1 MRSAG
6 RDAVDGGRRSV
17 NAPRDRG
24 FGAERCGGSV
34 DDGAFLVI
42 EFHVLGPLE
51 VVEQN
56 RPLAL
61 GTPKQ
66 RALLA
71 VLLVHRG
78 EPVSSDRLIDALW
91 GERAP
96 PSALKIVQGYVSNL
110 RKVLDEGLLVTSG
123 RAYLLQTDPG
133 QTDLDRF
140 QSLVAEGRRALQ
152 EGDARSAAAQLREA
166 LGMWRGPALAD
177 FAYESFAQA
186 EIARLEEARLAALED
201 RIDADLALGHQEQ
214 LVGELDALVHEHP
227 VRERFLGQLML
238 ALYRSGRQ
246 VESLAVYRDAR
257 ETLVHEL
264 GLEPGRSL
272 QELEQAILSQDPQL
286 GPSGRRLP
294 RPRAPRRA
302 ALLIGFGGLLLA
314 CAAAAAGIVALTAS
328 GGDDHVEALGSGV
341 AAIDPGTGRLAS
353 LTETETA
360 PSNVAI
366 GEGAIW
372 VLNTEDTTISRIDP
386 KTRKVVKRFEIGG
399 VPSDIAAGAGAL
411 WVGKGGGPENNGT
424 VSVSRV
430 DPSTYRVTRTVRLP
444 DTASGSQWPTVGFP
458 GIAVGAGAVWA
469 INPDQTISRID
480 PTTGGRVATV
490 DARASTIAAG
500 DAGVWFVDADRSAV
514 TRIDPRTNRVS
525 QTIPVGANVLLGIA
539 VGAGSVWAT
548 GENEGLVW
556 RIDPGPHPVT
566 RSIDTGPGVSFIT
579 FGDAM
584 VWAANLVDGKVS
596 RIDPHTNKVAAKVP
610 IRAAQAI
617 AAGDGSVWVSVAGA
631 ARNGTLP
638 ASSCADVVSG
648 GRTPDVLIASDNP
661 LHGPLSDGPRAM
673 TDAIRLVLE
682 QHGFMAG
689 RYAVGY
695 QSCDAST
702 AQSDTFE
709 FRKCAA
715 NANAYARAKRLV
727 AVIGPYNSQC
737 ATVEMPI
744 LNRAPGGPLAEISP
758 SNSYPGL
765 TRPVSLPAEW
775 GGYRNEPNTFYP
787 TGVRHYVRLAANDDF
802 EGVADAIL
810 AKRLGLSSTYLLDDG
825 QGAENV
831 WITNPFRRIARRLD
845 ISIAG
850 AQRFDP
856 AAKSYDALAEQ
867 IARSGAQGVVI
878 GGDVSQGGDRLLKA
892 LRARLGPRTTIMA
905 GELGFTPVSEVL
917 KRAGRAALGLYVST
931 VNIPGAARD
940 LSPAARQFL
949 RDLGTPQPPPWV
961 LEAGQAAELVL
972 QAIARSDGTRA
983 SVLKELRGADVKNG
997 LLGSFHFNRNGD
1009 ITPATVMIVRIT
1021 GSTPPGSGLDSS
1033 LQGAV
1038 VDRIVKLP
1046 ASLAG

>member
-1 MRSAG
+1 M
-6 RDAVDGGRRSV
+6 
-17 NAPRDRG
+17 
-24 FGAERCGGSV
+24 
-34 DDGAFLVI
+34 I
-42 EFHVLGPLE
+42 EFRVLGSLE
-51 VVEQN
+51 VVEGD

-61 GTPKQ
+61 GSPQQ

-71 VLLVHRG
+71 VLLMHRG
-78 EPVSSDRLIDALW
+78 APVSSDRLIDALW
-91 GERAP
+91 GEQP
-96 PSALKIVQGYVSNL
+96 PASAVKIVQGYVSNL
-110 RKVLDEGLLVTSG
+110 RRVLDEGLLVTRG
-123 RAYLLQTDPG
+123 RAYLLQTEPG

-140 QSLVAEGRRALQ
+140 ESLVAEGRRALQ

-166 LGMWRGPALAD
+166 LGLWRGPVLAD
-177 FAYESFAQA
+177 FGYESFAQA

-201 RIDADLALGHQEQ
+201 RIDADLALGRQEQ
-214 LVGELDALVHEHP
+214 LVGELEALVHEHP

-257 ETLVHEL
+257 ETLVGEL

-272 QELEQAILSQDPQL
+272 QELEQAILRQDPQL
-286 GPSGRRLP
+286 GASVRRLP
-294 RPRAPRRA
+294 RSRAPRRSA
-302 ALLIGFGGLLLA
+302 WLIGVGGLLLA
-314 CAAAAAGIVALTAS
+314 CAAVAAGIVALSA
-328 GGDDHVEALGSGV
+328 GGGGAHVNVLATGV
-341 AAIDPGTGRLAS
+341 AAIDSSTGSLAS

-360 PSNVAI
+360 PSNVAV
-366 GEGAIW
+366 GEGAVW

-386 KTRKVVKRFEIGG
+386 RTKRVVNRFGIGG

-411 WVGKGGGPENNGT
+411 WVGQGGGPQTNGT
-424 VSVSRV
+424 VSISRV
-430 DPSTYRVTRTVRLP
+430 DPRSERITRTVRLP
-444 DTASGSQWPTVGFP
+444 DTASGSQWPSVGFP
-458 GIAVGAGAVWA
+458 GIAVGAGAVWV

-480 PTTGGRVATV
+480 PKTGGRIATV

-500 DAGVWFVDADRSAV
+500 DAGVWFVDSDRPAV
-514 TRIDPRTNRVS
+514 TQIDPRTNRVG
-525 QTIPVGANVLLGIA
+525 QTIATGANVLLGIA

-566 RSIDTGPGVSFIT
+566 RSIDVGAGVSFIT
-579 FGDAM
+579 FGDGM
-584 VWAANLVDGKVS
+584 VWAANWVDGKVS
-596 RIDPHTNKVAAKVP
+596 RIDPHTSAVTATVSIGAS
-610 IRAAQAI
+610 QAI

-631 ARNGTLP
+631 GSNGALP
-638 ASSCADVVSG
+638 ASSCSDVVSG
-648 GRTPDVLIASDNP
+648 GRKPDVLIASDNP
-661 LHGPLSDGPRAM
+661 LQGPNSGGPRAM

-682 QHGFMAG
+682 QHSFMAG
-689 RYAVGY
+689 KYAVGY

-715 NANAYARAKRLV
+715 NANAYARATRLV

-765 TRPVSLPAEW
+765 TRRVSLPAKW
-775 GGYRNEPNTFYP
+775 GGSRNEPNTFYP
-787 TGVRHYVRLAANDDF
+787 TGVRHYVRLAANDDY

-810 AKRLGLSSTYLLDDG
+810 AKGLGLSSAYLLDDG
-825 QGAENV
+825 QGLYDV
-831 WITNPFRRIARRLD
+831 LITDSFRRTARRLG
-845 ISIAG
+845 IRITG
-850 AQRFDP
+850 AERFDP
-856 AAKSYDALAEQ
+856 AAKSYDALAEK

-878 GGDVSQGGDRLLKA
+878 AGDVSLGGDRLLKA
-892 LRARLGPRTTIMA
+892 LRARLGPRTPIMT
-905 GELGFTPVSEVL
+905 GEGFTPVSDVL

-940 LSPAARQFL
+940 LSPAARRFL
-949 RDLGTPQPPPWV
+949 RDLGTPEPPPWV

-983 SVLKELRGADVKNG
+983 SVLKELREADVKDG
-997 LLGSFHFNRNGD
+997 LLGSFRFNRNGD

-1021 GSTPPGSGLDSS
+1021 GRTPPSSGLDSD

-1046 ASLAG
+1046 ASLAN

>member
-1 MRSAG
+1 MQFR
-6 RDAVDGGRRSV
+6 
-17 NAPRDRG
+17 
-24 FGAERCGGSV
+24 
-34 DDGAFLVI
+34 I
-42 EFHVLGPLE
+42 LGPLE
-51 VVEQN
+51 VVE
-56 RPLAL
+56 RDALPL
-61 GTPKQ
+61 GGGKQ
-66 RALLA
+66 RAVLAILL
-71 VLLVHRG
+71 LHRG
-78 EPVSSDRLIDALW
+78 EVISSERLIEELW
-91 GERAP
+91 GERP
-96 PSALKIVQGYVSNL
+96 PATAAKTLQGYVFHL
-110 RKVLDEGLLVTSG
+110 
-123 RAYLLQTDPG
+123 
-133 QTDLDRF
+133 
-140 QSLVAEGRRALQ
+140 RRALGDGLLHTRRAGYELELAPDQ
-152 EGDARSAAAQLREA
+152 LDADEFERLASEGRAALTGGDPAAAARCLHDA
-166 LGMWRGPALAD
+166 LELWRGPALAD
-177 FAYESFAQA
+177 FAYESFAQP
-186 EIARLEEARLAALED
+186 EIARLEEARSAALED
-201 RIDADLALGHQEQ
+201 RIDADLALGRQEQ
-214 LVGELDALVHEHP
+214 LVGELDALVREFP
-227 VRERFLGQLML
+227 WRERLRSQLML

-246 VESLAVYRDAR
+246 AESLAVYRDAR
-257 ETLVHEL
+257 ETLMNEL

-272 QELEQAILSQDPQL
+272 QELEQAILRQDPQL
-286 GPSGRRLP
+286 GPTVRRLP

-302 ALLIGFGGLLLA
+302 GLLIGLGGLLLA
-314 CAAAAAGIVALTAS
+314 CAAAAAGIVALTAGG
-328 GGDDHVEALGSGV
+328 GGDHVKALSSGV

-353 LTETETA
+353 LTETLTP

-366 GEGAIW
+366 GEGAVW

-386 KTRKVVKRFEIGG
+386 KTKKVVRRFEIGG

-411 WVGKGGGPENNGT
+411 WVGKGGGPQNNGT
-424 VSVSRV
+424 VSISRV
-430 DPSTYRVTRTVRLP
+430 DPHSNRITRTVRLP
-444 DTASGSQWPTVGFP
+444 DAASGSPWPTVGFP

-480 PTTGGRVATV
+480 PKTGTRVATV
-490 DARASTIAAG
+490 NARASTIAAG

-514 TRIDPRTNRVS
+514 TRIDPRTNRVG

-566 RSIDTGPGVSFIT
+566 RSIDTGAGVSFIT

-584 VWAANLVDGKVS
+584 VWAANYVDGNVA
-596 RIDPHTNKVAAKVP
+596 RIDPHTNTVAAKVR
-610 IRAAQAI
+610 IGASQAI
-617 AAGDGSVWVSVAGA
+617 AAGEGSVWVSVAGA
-631 ARNGTLP
+631 ASNGALP

-661 LHGPLSDGPRAM
+661 LQGPNSGGPRAM
-673 TDAIRLVLE
+673 TDAIRLVLT
-682 QHGFMAG
+682 QHGFRAG
-689 RYAVGY
+689 RYTVGY

-744 LNRAPGGPLAEISP
+744 LNRAPRGPLAEISP

-765 TRPVSLPAEW
+765 TRPVSLPAKL
-775 GGYRNEPNTFYP
+775 GGSRNEPNTFYP

-810 AKRLGLSSTYLLDDG
+810 AKRLGLRSAYLLDDG
-825 QGAENV
+825 QGLQDV
-831 WITNPFRRIARRLD
+831 WITNSFRRTARRLD
-845 ISIAG
+845 IRIAG
-850 AQRFDP
+850 AERFDP
-856 AAKSYDALAEQ
+856 AAKSYDALAEK
-867 IARSGAQGVVI
+867 IARSGTPGVVI
-878 GGDVSQGGDRLLKA
+878 GGDFSQGGDRLLKA
-892 LRARLGPRTTIMA
+892 LRARLGPRTTIMT
-905 GELGFTPVSEVL
+905 GEGFTPVSEVL
-917 KRAGRAALGLYVST
+917 KRAGRAALGLYVSS

-949 RDLGTPQPPPWV
+949 RDLGTTEPLPWV

-983 SVLKELRGADVKNG
+983 SVLKELRGAEVKNG
-997 LLGSFHFNRNGD
+997 ILGSFRFNRNGD
-1009 ITPATVMIVRIT
+1009 ITPARVIIVQIT

-1038 VDRIVKLP
+1038 LDRIVKIP

>member
-1 MRSAG
+1 MLRF
-6 RDAVDGGRRSV
+6 R
-17 NAPRDRG
+17 
-24 FGAERCGGSV
+24 
-34 DDGAFLVI
+34 I
-42 EFHVLGPLE
+42 LGPLE
-51 VVEQN
+51 VME
-56 RPLAL
+56 RDAPLLFGGA
-61 GTPKQ
+61 KQ
-66 RALLA
+66 RAVLAILL
-71 VLLVHRG
+71 LHRG
-78 EPVSSDRLIDALW
+78 EAISSERLVNELW
-91 GERAP
+91 GERP
-96 PSALKIVQGYVSNL
+96 PATAAKTLQGYVFHL
-110 RKVLDEGLLVTSG
+110 RRALGDGLLHTR
-123 RAYLLQTDPG
+123 RAGYELELAPG
-133 QTDLDRF
+133 QLDADEFER
-140 QSLVAEGRRALQ
+140 LAAEGRAALSD
-152 EGDARSAAAQLREA
+152 GDPAAAARCLHDA
-166 LGMWRGPALAD
+166 LALWRGPPLAD

-186 EIARLEEARLAALED
+186 EIARLQEARLAALED
-201 RIDADLALGHQEQ
+201 RIDADLALGRQEQ
-214 LVGELDALVHEHP
+214 LVGELDALVREFP
-227 VRERFLGQLML
+227 LRERLRAQLML

-272 QELEQAILSQDPQL
+272 QELEQAILRHDPQL
-286 GPSGRRLP
+286 GPSVRRLP

-302 ALLIGFGGLLLA
+302 AVLIGLGGLLLA
-314 CAAAAAGIVALTAS
+314 CAAAAAGIVALTAGG
-328 GGDDHVEALGSGV
+328 GGDHVKALGSGV
-341 AAIDPGTGRLAS
+341 AAIDPSTGRLAS
-353 LTETETA
+353 LTDTETA
-360 PSNVAI
+360 PSNVAV
-366 GEGAIW
+366 GEGAVW

-386 KTRKVVKRFEIGG
+386 KTKKVVKRFGIGG

-411 WVGKGGGPENNGT
+411 WVGNGGGPQNNGT
-424 VSVSRV
+424 VSISRV
-430 DPSTYRVTRTVRLP
+430 DPRSNRITRTVRLP
-444 DTASGSQWPTVGFP
+444 DTASGSQWPSVGFP

-480 PTTGGRVATV
+480 PKTGGRIATV

-500 DAGVWFVDADRSAV
+500 DAGVWFVDADRPAV
-514 TRIDPRTNRVS
+514 TQIDPRTNRVG
-525 QTIPVGANVLLGIA
+525 QTISTGANVLLGIA

-566 RSIDTGPGVSFIT
+566 RSIDTGAGVSFIT
-579 FGDAM
+579 FGDGM
-584 VWAANLVDGKVS
+584 VWAANFVDGKVS
-596 RIDPHTNKVAAKVP
+596 RIDPHTNAVTATVP
-610 IRAAQAI
+610 IGASQAI
-617 AAGDGSVWVSVAGA
+617 AAGEGSVWVSVAGA
-631 ARNGTLP
+631 ASNGALP

-661 LHGPLSDGPRAM
+661 LQGPNSGGPRAM
-673 TDAIRLVLE
+673 TDAIRLVFE

-689 RYAVGY
+689 KYAVGY

-765 TRPVSLPAEW
+765 TRPVSLPANW
-775 GGYRNEPNTFYP
+775 GGSRNEPNTFYP

-810 AKRLGLSSTYLLDDG
+810 AKRLGLASAYLLDDG
-825 QGAENV
+825 QGLQDV
-831 WITNPFRRIARRLD
+831 LITNSFRRTARRLH
-845 ISIAG
+845 IRIAG
-850 AQRFDP
+850 AQHFDP
-856 AAKSYDALAEQ
+856 AAKSYDALAEK

-892 LRARLGPRTTIMA
+892 LRARLGPRTTIMT
-905 GELGFTPVSEVL
+905 GDVGFTPVSDVL
-917 KRAGRAALGLYVST
+917 TRAGRAALGLYVST

-949 RDLGTPQPPPWV
+949 RDLGTTEPLPFV

-983 SVLKELRGADVKNG
+983 SVLKELRAAEVKNG

-1033 LQGAV
+1033 VQGAV
-1038 VDRIVKLP
+1038 LDRIVTIP

>member
-1 MRSAG
+1 MLQFR
-6 RDAVDGGRRSV
+6 
-17 NAPRDRG
+17 
-24 FGAERCGGSV
+24 
-34 DDGAFLVI
+34 I
-42 EFHVLGPLE
+42 LGPLE
-51 VVEQN
+51 VME
-56 RPLAL
+56 RGAPLSL
-61 GTPKQ
+61 GGAKQ
-66 RALLA
+66 RAVLAILL
-71 VLLVHRG
+71 LHSG
-78 EPVSSDRLIDALW
+78 EAISRERLISELW
-91 GERAP
+91 AERP
-96 PSALKIVQGYVSNL
+96 PATAAKTLQGYVFHL
-110 RKVLDEGLLVTSG
+110 RRALGDGLLHTR
-123 RAYLLQTDPG
+123 RAGYELELAPG
-133 QTDLDRF
+133 QLDADEFER
-140 QSLVAEGRRALQ
+140 LAAEGRAALSY
-152 EGDARSAAAQLREA
+152 GDPAAAARCLRDA
-166 LGMWRGPALAD
+166 LALWRGPPLED

-201 RIDADLALGHQEQ
+201 RIDADLALGRQEQ
-214 LVGELDALVHEHP
+214 LVGELAALIREFP
-227 VRERFLGQLML
+227 LRERLRAQLML

-257 ETLVHEL
+257 ETLVREL

-272 QELEQAILSQDPQL
+272 QELEQAILRQDPQL
-286 GPSGRRLP
+286 GAAVRRLP

-302 ALLIGFGGLLLA
+302 ALLIGLGGLLLA
-314 CAAAAAGIVALTAS
+314 SAAAAAGIVALAA
-328 GGDDHVEALGSGV
+328 GGGSDHVPALGSGV
-341 AAIDPGTGRLAS
+341 AAIDASTGRLAS
-353 LTETETA
+353 LTETDAA

-386 KTRKVVKRFEIGG
+386 KTRKVVKRFGIGG

-424 VSVSRV
+424 VSISRV
-430 DPSTYRVTRTVRLP
+430 DPRTYRITRTVRLP
-444 DTASGSQWPTVGFP
+444 DAANGSQWPTVGFP
-458 GIAVGAGAVWA
+458 GIAVGAGAIWA

-480 PTTGGRVATV
+480 PRTGGRVATV

-514 TRIDPRTNRVS
+514 TRIDPSTNRVG
-525 QTIPVGANVLLGIA
+525 QTIPVGANVLLGLA

-566 RSIDTGPGVSFIT
+566 RSIDTGAGVSFIT

-584 VWAANLVDGKVS
+584 VWAANLVDGNVS
-596 RIDPHTNKVAAKVP
+596 RIDPHTNTVAATVP
-610 IRAAQAI
+610 IGAAQAI

-638 ASSCADVVSG
+638 ASSCAAVVSG

-673 TDAIRLVLE
+673 TDAIRLVFE

-709 FRKCAA
+709 FRKCAE
-715 NANAYARAKRLV
+715 NANAYARAKQLV

-765 TRPVSLPAEW
+765 TRPISLPANW

-810 AKRLGLSSTYLLDDG
+810 AKRLRLSSAYLLDDG

-831 WITNPFRRIARRLD
+831 WITNPFRRTARRLN
-845 ISIAG
+845 IRIAG

-856 AAKSYDALAEQ
+856 AAKSYDALAEK
-867 IARSGAQGVVI
+867 IARSGAQAVVV

-892 LRARLGPRTTIMA
+892 LRAHLGPRTAIMA
-905 GELGFTPVSEVL
+905 GEVGFTPVSEVL

-949 RDLGTPQPPPWV
+949 RDLGTTEPLPWV

-972 QAIARSDGTRA
+972 QAIARSNGTRA
-983 SVLKELRGADVKNG
+983 SVLKELRAAEVKNG

-1021 GSTPPGSGLDSS
+1021 GSTPPSSGLDSS

-1038 VDRIVKLP
+1038 VDRLVKIP

>member
-1 MRSAG
+1 VLRF
-6 RDAVDGGRRSV
+6 R
-17 NAPRDRG
+17 
-24 FGAERCGGSV
+24 
-34 DDGAFLVI
+34 I
-42 EFHVLGPLE
+42 LGPLE
-51 VVEQN
+51 VVE
-56 RPLAL
+56 RDAPLPL
-61 GTPKQ
+61 GGAKQ
-66 RALLA
+66 RAVLAILL
-71 VLLVHRG
+71 LHRG
-78 EPVSSDRLIDALW
+78 EAISSERLINELW
-91 GERAP
+91 GERP
-96 PSALKIVQGYVSNL
+96 PATAAKTLQGYVFHL
-110 RKVLDEGLLVTSG
+110 RRALGDGLLHTR
-123 RAYLLQTDPG
+123 RAGYELELAPG
-133 QTDLDRF
+133 QLDADEFER
-140 QSLVAEGRRALQ
+140 LAAEGRAALSD
-152 EGDARSAAAQLREA
+152 GDPTAAAGCLRTA
-166 LGMWRGPALAD
+166 LALWRGPPLAD

-186 EIARLEEARLAALED
+186 EIARLQEARLAALED
-201 RIDADLALGHQEQ
+201 RIDADLALGRQEQ
-214 LVGELDALVHEHP
+214 LVGELDALVREHP
-227 VRERFLGQLML
+227 LRERLRGQLML

-286 GPSGRRLP
+286 GTSGRRLP
-294 RPRAPRRA
+294 RPQAPRRA
-302 ALLIGFGGLLLA
+302 AVLIGLGGLLLA
-314 CAAAAAGIVALTAS
+314 CAAVAAGIVALTA
-328 GGDDHVEALGSGV
+328 GGGGGHVKALGGGV
-341 AAIDPGTGRLAS
+341 AAIDPGTGRVAS
-353 LTETETA
+353 LTETLTA
-360 PSNVAI
+360 PSNVAV
-366 GEGAIW
+366 GEGAVW

-386 KTRKVVKRFEIGG
+386 NSKKVVRRFEIGG

-411 WVGKGGGPENNGT
+411 WVGKGGGPDNNGT
-424 VSVSRV
+424 VSISRV
-430 DPSTYRVTRTVRLP
+430 DPRTNRITRTVRLP
-444 DTASGSQWPTVGFP
+444 DTATGSQWPTVGFP

-480 PTTGGRVATV
+480 PKTGRRVATV
-490 DARASTIAAG
+490 NARASTIAAG

-514 TRIDPRTNRVS
+514 TRIDPRTNRVA

-539 VGAGSVWAT
+539 VGAESVWAT

-556 RIDPGPHPVT
+556 RIGPGPHPVT
-566 RSIDTGPGVSFIT
+566 RSIDTGAGVSFIT
-579 FGDAM
+579 FGDGM
-584 VWAANLVDGKVS
+584 VWAANDVDGKVS
-596 RIDPHTNKVAAKVP
+596 RIDPRTNSVTAKLA
-610 IRAAQAI
+610 IGASQAI

-631 ARNGTLP
+631 ASSGALP

-661 LHGPLSDGPRAM
+661 LQGPNSGGPRAL

-682 QHGFMAG
+682 QHGFRAG
-689 RYAVGY
+689 KYAVGY

-702 AQSDTFE
+702 AQSNTFE

-715 NANAYARAKRLV
+715 NANAYARARRLV

-765 TRPVSLPAEW
+765 TRPVSLPAKW
-775 GGYRNEPNTFYP
+775 GGLRNEPNTFYP

-810 AKRLGLSSTYLLDDG
+810 AKRLGLTSAYLLDDG
-825 QGAENV
+825 QGAEDV
-831 WITNPFRRIARRLD
+831 WITNSFRRTARRLD
-845 ISIAG
+845 IRIAG
-850 AQRFDP
+850 AERYDP
-856 AAKSYDALAEQ
+856 AAKSYDALAEK

-892 LRARLGPRTTIMA
+892 LRAHLAPRTTIMT
-905 GELGFTPVSEVL
+905 GEIGFTPVSEVL
-917 KRAGRAALGLYVST
+917 KRAGRAALGLYVSS

-940 LSPAARQFL
+940 LTPAARQFL
-949 RDLGTPQPPPWV
+949 RDLGTTEPLPWV

-983 SVLKELRGADVKNG
+983 SVLKELRAAEVKNG

-1021 GSTPPGSGLDSS
+1021 GSTPPGSGLDST
-1033 LQGAV
+1033 LQGAAR
-1038 VDRIVKLP
+1038 DSIVKIP
-1046 ASLAG
+1046 ASLTG

>member
-1 MRSAG
+1 VLR
-6 RDAVDGGRRSV
+6 
-17 NAPRDRG
+17 
-24 FGAERCGGSV
+24 FC
-34 DDGAFLVI
+34 I
-42 EFHVLGPLE
+42 LGPLE
-51 VVEQN
+51 VVE
-56 RPLAL
+56 RDAPLLL
-61 GTPKQ
+61 GGAKQ
-66 RALLA
+66 RAVLAILL
-71 VLLVHRG
+71 LHRG
-78 EPVSSDRLIDALW
+78 EAISSERLVNELW
-91 GERAP
+91 GERP
-96 PSALKIVQGYVSNL
+96 PATAAKTLQGYVFHL
-110 RKVLDEGLLVTSG
+110 RRALGDGLLHTR
-123 RAYLLQTDPG
+123 RAGYELELAPG
-133 QTDLDRF
+133 QLDADEFER
-140 QSLVAEGRRALQ
+140 LAAEGRHALN
-152 EGDARSAAAQLREA
+152 GADPAAAARCFRDA
-166 LGMWRGPALAD
+166 LGLWRGPPLAD

-186 EIARLEEARLAALED
+186 EIARLQEARLAALED
-201 RIDADLALGHQEQ
+201 RIDADLALGRQEQ
-214 LVGELDALVHEHP
+214 LVGELDALVREFP
-227 VRERFLGQLML
+227 LRERLRAQLML

-257 ETLVHEL
+257 ETLVGEL

-272 QELEQAILSQDPQL
+272 QELEQAILRQDPQL
-286 GPSGRRLP
+286 GASVRRPP

-302 ALLIGFGGLLLA
+302 GLLIGIGGLLLA
-314 CAAAAAGIVALTAS
+314 CAAGAAGIVALTA
-328 GGDDHVEALGSGV
+328 GGGGDHVEALGSGV
-341 AAIDPGTGRLAS
+341 AAIDSGTGRLAS
-353 LTETETA
+353 LTGAETA
-360 PSNVAI
+360 PSNVAV
-366 GEGAIW
+366 GEGAVW
-372 VLNTEDTTISRIDP
+372 VLNTEDSSISRIDP
-386 KTRKVVKRFEIGG
+386 KTKKVVKRFGIGG

-411 WVGKGGGPENNGT
+411 WVGKGGGPQNNGT
-424 VSVSRV
+424 VSISRV
-430 DPSTYRVTRTVRLP
+430 DPRSNRITRTVRLP
-444 DTASGSQWPTVGFP
+444 DTASGSRWPSVGFP

-480 PTTGGRVATV
+480 PKTGRRVATV

-500 DAGVWFVDADRSAV
+500 DAGVWFVDADRPAV
-514 TRIDPRTNRVS
+514 TQIDPRTNRVG
-525 QTIPVGANVLLGIA
+525 QTISAGANVLLGIA

-566 RSIDTGPGVSFIT
+566 RSIDTGAGVSFIT
-579 FGDAM
+579 FGDGM
-584 VWAANLVDGKVS
+584 VWAANWVDGKVS
-596 RIDPHTNKVAAKVP
+596 RIDPHTNAVTATVP
-610 IRAAQAI
+610 IGASQAI
-617 AAGDGSVWVSVAGA
+617 AAGEGSVWVSVAGA
-631 ARNGTLP
+631 ASNGALP

-661 LHGPLSDGPRAM
+661 LQGPNSGGPRAM
-673 TDAIRLVLE
+673 TDAIRLVFE

-689 RYAVGY
+689 KYAVGY
-695 QSCDAST
+695 QSCNDST
-702 AQSDTFE
+702 AQSDTVE

-744 LNRAPGGPLAEISP
+744 LNRAPGGPLTEISA

-765 TRPVSLPAEW
+765 TRPVSLPAKW

-810 AKRLGLSSTYLLDDG
+810 AKRLGLSSAYLLDDG
-825 QGAENV
+825 QGLQDV
-831 WITNPFRRIARRLD
+831 WITNSFRRTARRLD
-845 ISIAG
+845 IRIAG
-850 AQRFDP
+850 AERFDP
-856 AAKSYDALAEQ
+856 AANSYDALAEK

-878 GGDVSQGGDRLLKA
+878 GGDYTQGGDRLLKA
-892 LRARLGPRTTIMA
+892 LRARLGPRTTIMT
-905 GELGFTPVSEVL
+905 GEGFTDVSKVL

-949 RDLGTPQPPPWV
+949 RDLGTTEPLPWV

-983 SVLKELRGADVKNG
+983 SVLKELRAAEVKNG
-997 LLGSFHFNRNGD
+997 ILGSFHFNRNGD

-1033 LQGAV
+1033 VQGAV
-1038 VDRIVKLP
+1038 LDRIVKIP

>member
-1 MRSAG
+1 MLQFR
-6 RDAVDGGRRSV
+6 
-17 NAPRDRG
+17 
-24 FGAERCGGSV
+24 
-34 DDGAFLVI
+34 I
-42 EFHVLGPLE
+42 LGPLE
-51 VVEQN
+51 VME
-56 RPLAL
+56 RDEPLLVGGA
-61 GTPKQ
+61 KQ
-66 RALLA
+66 RAVLAILL
-71 VLLVHRG
+71 LHRG
-78 EPVSSDRLIDALW
+78 EAISSERLVNELW
-91 GERAP
+91 GERP
-96 PSALKIVQGYVSNL
+96 PATAAKTLQGYVFHL
-110 RKVLDEGLLVTSG
+110 RRALGDGLLHTR
-123 RAYLLQTDPG
+123 RAGYELELAPG
-133 QTDLDRF
+133 QLDADEFER
-140 QSLVAEGRRALQ
+140 LAAEGRAALSD
-152 EGDARSAAAQLREA
+152 GDPAAAARCLRDA
-166 LGMWRGPALAD
+166 LALWRGPPLAD

-186 EIARLEEARLAALED
+186 EIARLQEARLAALED
-201 RIDADLALGHQEQ
+201 RIDADLALGRHEQ
-214 LVGELDALVHEHP
+214 LVGELDALVREFP
-227 VRERFLGQLML
+227 LRERLRAQLML
-238 ALYRSGRQ
+238 ALYQSGRQ

-272 QELEQAILSQDPQL
+272 QELEQAILRQDPQL
-286 GPSGRRLP
+286 GASARRLP

-302 ALLIGFGGLLLA
+302 ALLIGLGGLLLA
-314 CAAAAAGIVALTAS
+314 CAAGAGIVALTV
-328 GGDDHVEALGSGV
+328 GGGGGHIEALGSGV

-353 LTETETA
+353 LTEAQTA
-360 PSNVAI
+360 PSNVAV
-366 GEGAIW
+366 GEGAVW
-372 VLNTEDTTISRIDP
+372 VLNTEDSTISRIDP
-386 KTRKVVKRFEIGG
+386 RTKKVVKRFGIGG

-411 WVGKGGGPENNGT
+411 WVGNGGGPQNNGT
-424 VSVSRV
+424 VSISRV
-430 DPSTYRVTRTVRLP
+430 DPLSNRITRTVRLP
-444 DTASGSQWPTVGFP
+444 DTASGSKWPSVGFP

-480 PTTGGRVATV
+480 PKTGGRIATV

-500 DAGVWFVDADRSAV
+500 DAGVWFVDADRPAV
-514 TRIDPRTNRVS
+514 TQIDPRTNRVS
-525 QTIPVGANVLLGIA
+525 QTISAGANVLLGIA

-566 RSIDTGPGVSFIT
+566 RSIDTGAGVSFIT
-579 FGDAM
+579 FGDGM
-584 VWAANLVDGKVS
+584 VWAANWVDGKVS
-596 RIDPHTNKVAAKVP
+596 RIDPHTNAVTATVP
-610 IRAAQAI
+610 IGASQAI
-617 AAGDGSVWVSVAGA
+617 AAGEGSVWVSVAGA
-631 ARNGTLP
+631 ASNGALP

-661 LHGPLSDGPRAM
+661 LQGPNSGGPRAM
-673 TDAIRLVLE
+673 TDAIRLVFE
-682 QHGFMAG
+682 QHGFKAG
-689 RYAVGY
+689 KYAVGY
-695 QSCDAST
+695 QSCDDST
-702 AQSDTFE
+702 AQSDTVE

-727 AVIGPYNSQC
+727 AVIGPFNSQC

-765 TRPVSLPAEW
+765 TRPVSLPANW

-787 TGVRHYVRLAANDDF
+787 TGIRHYVRLAANDDF
-802 EGVADAIL
+802 EGVADALL
-810 AKRLGLSSTYLLDDG
+810 AKRLGLSSAYLLDDG
-825 QGAENV
+825 QGLQDV
-831 WITNPFRRIARRLD
+831 LITNSFRRTARRLD
-845 ISIAG
+845 IRIAG
-850 AQRFDP
+850 ADSFDP
-856 AAKSYDALAEQ
+856 AANSYDALAEK

-878 GGDVSQGGDRLLKA
+878 GGDYTQGGDRLLKA
-892 LRARLGPRTTIMA
+892 LRARLGPRTTIMT
-905 GELGFTPVSEVL
+905 GEVGFTPVSDVL

-949 RDLGTPQPPPWV
+949 RDLGTTEPLPFV

-983 SVLKELRGADVKNG
+983 SVLKELRAADVKNG

-1038 VDRIVKLP
+1038 VDRIVKIP

>member
-1 MRSAG
+1 MLQ
-6 RDAVDGGRRSV
+6 
-17 NAPRDRG
+17 
-24 FGAERCGGSV
+24 FG
-34 DDGAFLVI
+34 I
-42 EFHVLGPLE
+42 LGPLE
-51 VVEQN
+51 AME
-56 RPLAL
+56 RDSPLSL
-61 GTPKQ
+61 GGAKQ
-66 RALLA
+66 RAVLAILL
-71 VLLVHRG
+71 LHRG
-78 EPVSSDRLIDALW
+78 EAISSERLIEELW
-91 GERAP
+91 GDRP
-96 PSALKIVQGYVSNL
+96 PATAAKTLQGYVFHL
-110 RKVLDEGLLVTSG
+110 
-123 RAYLLQTDPG
+123 
-133 QTDLDRF
+133 
-140 QSLVAEGRRALQ
+140 RRALGDGVLHTRRAGYELELAPDQ
-152 EGDARSAAAQLREA
+152 LDADEFARLASEGRAALNGGDPTAAARRLRDA
-166 LGMWRGPALAD
+166 LGLWRGPPLAD

-186 EIARLEEARLAALED
+186 EIARLQEARLAALED
-201 RIDADLALGHQEQ
+201 RIDADLELGGQEQ
-214 LVGELDALVHEHP
+214 LVGELGALVCEFP
-227 VRERFLGQLML
+227 LRERLRSQLML

-264 GLEPGRSL
+264 GLEPGQSL
-272 QELEQAILSQDPQL
+272 QELEQAILRQDPQL
-286 GPSGRRLP
+286 GQSARRLP
-294 RPRAPRRA
+294 PPRAPRRA
-302 ALLIGFGGLLLA
+302 ALLIGLGGVLLA
-314 CAAAAAGIVALTAS
+314 CAAVAAGIVALAAGG
-328 GGDDHVEALGSGV
+328 GGDDVNAAASGV
-341 AAIDPGTGRLAS
+341 AAIDPGTGRVAW
-353 LTETETA
+353 LTETLTA
-360 PSNVAI
+360 PSNVAV
-366 GEGAIW
+366 GEGAVW
-372 VLNTEDTTISRIDP
+372 VLNTEDRTISRIDP
-386 KTRKVVKRFEIGG
+386 KTKKLVRRFEIGG

-411 WVGKGGGPENNGT
+411 WVGNGGGAENNAT
-424 VSVSRV
+424 VSISRV
-430 DPSTYRVTRTVRLP
+430 DPHSDRITRTVRLP
-444 DTASGSQWPTVGFP
+444 DTGSGSAWPTVGFP

-480 PTTGGRVATV
+480 PKTGLTVATV
-490 DARASTIAAG
+490 NARASTIAAG

-514 TRIDPRTNRVS
+514 TRIDPRTNRVG
-525 QTIPVGANVLLGIA
+525 QTIPVGANLLLGVA

-566 RSIDTGPGVSFIT
+566 RTIDTGAGVSLIT

-584 VWAANLVDGKVS
+584 VWAANSVDGKVS
-596 RIDPHTNKVAAKVP
+596 RIDPHTNTVTAKLA
-610 IRAAQAI
+610 IGASQAI

-661 LHGPLSDGPRAM
+661 LQGPLSGGPRAM

-682 QHGFMAG
+682 QHGFRAG
-689 RYAVGY
+689 KYTVGY

-765 TRPVSLPAEW
+765 TRPVSLPAKW
-775 GGYRNEPNTFYP
+775 GGSRNEPNTFYP

-810 AKRLGLSSTYLLDDG
+810 AKRLGLRSAYLLDDG
-825 QGAENV
+825 QGAEDV
-831 WITNPFRRIARRLD
+831 WITNPFRRTARRLD
-845 ISIAG
+845 IRIAG
-850 AQRFDP
+850 AERFDP
-856 AAKSYDALAEQ
+856 AAKSYDALAAK

-878 GGDVSQGGDRLLKA
+878 GGDVTQGGDRLLKA
-892 LRARLGPRTTIMA
+892 LRARLGPRTTIMT
-905 GELGFTPVSEVL
+905 GDVGFTPVSEVL

-949 RDLGTPQPPPWV
+949 RDLGTTQPLPWV

-983 SVLKELRGADVKNG
+983 SVLKELRAADVKNG

-1009 ITPATVMIVRIT
+1009 ITPATVIIVRIT
-1021 GSTPPGSGLDSS
+1021 GTTPLGSGLDSS

-1038 VDRIVKLP
+1038 LDRIVKIP
-1046 ASLAG
+1046 AALAG